1 MDLVD
6 PLLVG
11 AVTCGKLRGNRSPI
25 HVAGIYQWILN
36 GIENANMGLLAI
48 VVGSAVLLTI
58 AYFTYGQLLARLFK
72 LDDNNSTPAVS
83 MKDDIDYAPCD
94 TAPLLNQ
101 HFSAIAAAGP
111 IVGPIL
117 AGVAFGWLPAL
128 LWILIGSIFV
138 GGVHDFATLVASIR
152 HKAASILEVVRIHI
166 SRRAYLLFL
175 TFVWLALVYIVVAF
189 TDITATMFVGAIDLT
204 SEKTYKSIAD
214 AKADPNATLLVQ
226 SGGVATSSLLYLA
239 LPILM
244 GLVVRSGKLSMQSAT
259 WVFLPLVVVAI
270 WVGPM
275 MPLNVDAILMSI
287 NSDLTPAQAA
297 DYAIRVWD
305 VFLLLYCAI
314 ASLTPM
320 WLMLQPRGQLGGY
333 FLYAAL
339 GAGAIGIILGGQTI
353 EQPAFKGSLFSSD
366 KPVMPFLFITIACGA
381 CSGFHSLI
389 CSGTTSKQLKT
400 ESAAK
405 PIGYGAMLLE
415 AMVAIVSLCCV
426 MLLPVNSSLATA
438 SPNFIYANGIGS
450 FVESIGVPRI
460 WGVIFALMAFNTFVY
475 DTLDVCTRLGRFI
488 IQELTG
494 WRSTSGRWFGTLLTA
509 GVPIFFVMQKTLDAK
524 GNPIP
529 VWRTFW
535 DLFGASNQLLAALTL
550 LGITVWLWRTRGKTW
565 VWFVAGIPAVLM
577 YAMSSWAL
585 TTIVQNKFSNGIN
598 GDPVAWIAVVLL
610 ALAGL
615 MLIEGVIALRRRDIT
630 TVTAN

>member
-1 MDLVD
+1 
-6 PLLVG
+6 
-11 AVTCGKLRGNRSPI
+11 
-25 HVAGIYQWILN
+25 
-36 GIENANMGLLAI
+36 MGMLAI
-48 VVGSAVLLTI
+48 VIGSAILLTI
-58 AYFTYGQLLARLFK
+58 AYFTYGRLLARLFK
-72 LDDNNSTPAVS
+72 LDDRTPTPAVA
-83 MKDDIDYAPCD
+83 MRDDIDYAPCD
-94 TAPLLNQ
+94 TAPLLSQ

-117 AGVAFGWLPAL
+117 AGVAFGWVPAL
-128 LWILIGSIFV
+128 AWILIGAIFV

-166 SRRAYLLFL
+166 SGRAYLLFL
-175 TFVWLALVYIVVAF
+175 AFVWLALVYIVVAF
-189 TDITATMFVGAIDLT
+189 TDITATMFVGALDLAT
-204 SEKTYKSIAD
+204 EKSYKSIAE

-244 GLVVRSGKLSMQSAT
+244 GLVVRSGKMSMQTAT
-259 WVFLPLVVVAI
+259 WFFLPLVVVAI
-270 WVGPM
+270 CVGPL
-275 MPLNVDAILMSI
+275 MPLNVDEVIKYFAGDIS
-287 NSDLTPAQAA
+287 NAQAA
-297 DYAIRVWD
+297 DYAIRFWD
-305 VFLLLYCAI
+305 VFLLVYCAI
-314 ASLTPM
+314 ASITPM

-339 GAGAIGIILGGQTI
+339 GAGAIGIVMGGQSVQ
-353 EQPAFKGSLFSSD
+353 QPAFKGMLLSSD
-366 KPVMPFLFITIACGA
+366 KPVLPFLFITIACGA

-389 CSGTTSKQLKT
+389 CSGTTSKQLRT
-400 ESAAK
+400 EAGAR

-426 MLLPVNSSLATA
+426 MLLPVGSSLASS

-450 FVESIGVPRI
+450 FVQSIGVPRV

-494 WRSTSGRWFGTLLTA
+494 WRTAAGRWFGTLLTA
-509 GVPIFFVMQKTLDAK
+509 GVPILFVMRKTLDAK
-524 GNPIP
+524 GNPVP

-550 LGITVWLWRTRGKTW
+550 LGITVWLWRTRRETW
-565 VWFVAGIPAVLM
+565 VWIVAGVPACLM
-577 YAMSSWAL
+577 YVMSSWAL
-585 TTIVQNKFSNGIN
+585 TSIVLTKFAKGIN

-610 ALAGL
+610 VLAAL
-615 MLIEGVIALRRRDIT
+615 MLIEALIALTRRDDRWT
-630 TVTAN
+630 GNVAPAAA

>member
-1 MDLVD
+1 MDGTICDV
-6 PLLVG
+6 VEEG
-11 AVTCGKLRGNRSPI
+11 RCGKLFDFHFPI
-25 HVAGIYQWILN
+25 RTEKSY
-36 GIENANMGLLAI
+36 MGLLAI
-48 VVGSAVLLTI
+48 VLGSAVVLAVAYLTYGKLLTS
-58 AYFTYGQLLARLFK
+58 LLK
-72 LDDNNSTPAVS
+72 LDDNRPTPAIS
-83 MKDDIDYAPCD
+83 MRDDVDYAPCD
-94 TAPLLNQ
+94 TAPLLSQ

-117 AGVAFGWLPAL
+117 AGVAFGWAPAL
-128 LWILIGSIFV
+128 LWILIGAIFV

-189 TDITATMFVGAIDLT
+189 TDITATMFVGAIDLAT
-204 SEKTYKSIAD
+204 EKTYKSIAD

-259 WVFLPLVVVAI
+259 WIFLPLVVLAI
-270 WVGPM
+270 WAGPM
-275 MPLNVDAILMSI
+275 IPFNVDEILMSL
-287 NSDLTPAQAA
+287 NKDMTPAQAA
-297 DYAIRVWD
+297 DYAIRIWD
-305 VFLLLYCAI
+305 VFLLLYCAV
-314 ASLTPM
+314 ASVTPM

-339 GAGAIGIILGGQTI
+339 GAGAIGIILGGHSIQ
-353 EQPAFKGSLFSSD
+353 QPAFKGSIFSSD

-389 CSGTTSKQLKT
+389 CSGTTSKQLRT
-400 ESAAK
+400 EKAAK

-426 MLLPVNSSLATA
+426 MLLPLNSSLSSA

-450 FVESIGVPRI
+450 FVESIGIPRV
-460 WGVIFALMAFNTFVY
+460 WGVVFALMAFNTFVY

-494 WRSTSGRWFGTLLTA
+494 WRSSAGRWFGTLLTA

-550 LGITVWLWRTRGKTW
+550 LGITVWLWRTRGQSW
-565 VWFVAGIPAVLM
+565 VWFVAGIPAILM
-577 YAMSSWAL
+577 YVMSSWAL
-585 TTIVQNKFSNGIN
+585 TTIVRNKFSSGIN

-610 ALAGL
+610 VLALL
-615 MLIEGVIALRRRDIT
+615 MLIEGVAALRRRDASPAIPT
-630 TVTAN
+630 